1 MNDYTN
7 NYPNNEPAMN
17 PQDEA
22 FNSFIQS
29 AYENHVT
36 NELLERAIANQ
47 EKIIKNQA
55 AQEKQHKAV
64 NKDSRNTPF
73 FILKTPPTASRISFS
88 SNVGNVSRPIRLSTN
103 NGNADRLRGIR

>member
-29 AYENHVT
+29 AYENRVT

-55 AQEKQHKAV
+55 AQEKQHKTLISYGAV
-64 NKDSRNTPF
+64 VALAALIQM
-73 FILKTPPTASRISFS
+73 ILWA
-88 SNVGNVSRPIRLSTN
+88 LSVFGVVKILT
-103 NGNADRLRGIR
+103 